1 MPAEQPDLS
10 TILDRLTRLHDHKTV
25 GYGNAWRKR
34 GELLS
39 IFTNLAR
46 KYDRLIV
53 TLEEQ
58 VTSSD
63 EALLDTAAD
72 LCVYAAKYLTW
83 IADAHAQ
90 DFEAA
95 SDGTSANRCSDAAGP
110 DAVREVFAHIKE
122 VQGPADVRGS
132 WDAVRATF
140 EPLEGSFLT
149 QAGADEGRVLSW
161 EEKTRF
167 AWALTTASAQL
178 TLAVSRQRPDEW
190 VALENEIDAMDA
202 KR

>member
-1 MPAEQPDLS
+1 MAAEQPDLA
-10 TILDRLTRLHDHKTV
+10 TILDRLARLHDHKTV

-53 TLEEQ
+53 ALDER
-58 VTSSD
+58 VASSD

-83 IADAHAQ
+83 LAEAHAQ

-95 SDGTSANRCSDAAGP
+95 SDGASAVRCSDAAGP
-110 DAVREVFAHIKE
+110 DALREVFAQIKD
-122 VQGPADVRGS
+122 VDVRADTGGS
-132 WDAVRATF
+132 WERVKRCF
-140 EPLEGSFLT
+140 EPLEGGLLT

-161 EEKTRF
+161 EEKTSL
-167 AWALTTASAQL
+167 AWALTAAGAQL
-178 TLAVSRQRPDEW
+178 TLAIGRERPNEL